1 MLKSTT
7 FLSRRGAKST
17 RISCYTSAMNRLSRW
32 LPAALA
38 LAALAFGLAAR
49 ADLAPSPM
57 QGKTATDLVRKLET
71 GHYSR
76 LRFDDSLSSRL
87 LDTYLKSLDPSRSF
101 LYKSDVEAFE
111 SLRHQL
117 DDEFRRGSL
126 NAGFTIFNRYH
137 DRISSRFDKLLAELP
152 DMIAKFDFTVDE
164 SLSLEPEKLDW
175 PIGEVEA
182 DERWRKEVKNAVLGL
197 KLAGKDEDEIL
208 PTLEKRYQNQRN
220 RIAQYNAQDVFM
232 IYANALTR
240 LYDPHTSYMSPHVLE
255 NFNINMSLSLEGIG
269 AVLQRQEEHT
279 QVVRLVP
286 AGPADKQGELQP
298 SDRIVAVAQGEDGQF
313 EDVVG
318 WRLDEVV
325 KLIRGAKG
333 TTVRLEVLP
342 AKSVTQDQRK
352 VISIVRNT
360 VKLEEQ
366 SAKKDIIEIPRGDR
380 MLKLGVID
388 IPTFYADFEGK
399 RRGDANFKS
408 TTRDVKGLLD
418 ELMAESV
425 DGIVIDLRGNGGGS
439 LQEANDLVGLFVNR
453 GPTVQVHNA
462 SRNRAQVYH
471 TPGMVIFRG
480 GKVVNTPYYDG
491 PLLVLINRL
500 SASASEIFTGA
511 IQDYQ
516 RGIVVGSQSFGKGTV
531 QTLVPLTEGQLKL
544 TEAKFYRIS
553 GDSTQHRGVIP
564 DVEFPS
570 RYDPAETGESTLDH
584 ALNWDQ
590 INPLKHRKY
599 LDIPALVPYL
609 TDIHQA
615 RVGTNPDFVYLKDS
629 LELAERADALTS
641 LSLNEKARIALREER
656 EAQSLMIENKRRKAK
671 GLPPLTELEDAAND
685 DGEDD
690 LADGDKP
697 GGEGSW
703 MENGSGAVGGDDEV
717 AAVAGKNGGVSA
729 VVGKDNGAAAN
740 EEQPGAAEAD
750 DEDEEPDV
758 LLREAGNI
766 LVDALT
772 ASESSA
778 AKSREAAL

>member
-1 MLKSTT
+1 M
-7 FLSRRGAKST
+7 SR
-17 RISCYTSAMNRLSRW
+17 
-32 LPAALA
+32 
-38 LAALAFGLAAR
+38 
-49 ADLAPSPM
+49 
-57 QGKTATDLVRKLET
+57 
-71 GHYSR
+71 
-76 LRFDDSLSSRL
+76 
-87 LDTYLKSLDPSRSF
+87 
-101 LYKSDVEAFE
+101 
-111 SLRHQL
+111 
-117 DDEFRRGSL
+117 
-126 NAGFTIFNRYH
+126 
-137 DRISSRFDKLLAELP
+137 
-152 DMIAKFDFTVDE
+152 
-164 SLSLEPEKLDW
+164 
-175 PIGEVEA
+175 
-182 DERWRKEVKNAVLGL
+182 
-197 KLAGKDEDEIL
+197 
-208 PTLEKRYQNQRN
+208 
-220 RIAQYNAQDVFM
+220 
-232 IYANALTR
+232 
-240 LYDPHTSYMSPHVLE
+240 
-255 NFNINMSLSLEGIG
+255 
-269 AVLQRQEEHT
+269 
-279 QVVRLVP
+279 
-286 AGPADKQGELQP
+286 
-298 SDRIVAVAQGEDGQF
+298 
-313 EDVVG
+313 
-318 WRLDEVV
+318 
-325 KLIRGAKG
+325 
-333 TTVRLEVLP
+333 
-342 AKSVTQDQRK
+342 
-352 VISIVRNT
+352 
-360 VKLEEQ
+360 
-366 SAKKDIIEIPRGDR
+366 
-380 MLKLGVID
+380 
-388 IPTFYADFEGK
+388 
-399 RRGDANFKS
+399 
-408 TTRDVKGLLD
+408 GLLD

-697 GGEGSW
+697 GGEDSRMG
-703 MENGSGAVGGDDEV
+703 NGSGAVGGDDEV
-717 AAVAGKNGGVSA
+717 AAVAGKNDRTSA

-740 EEQPGAAEAD
+740 EEQPSEAD
-750 DEDEEPDV
+750 DEDEAPDV

-772 ASESSA
+772 ASKSSA